1 MTIHRKNTQ
10 LMKVLRYQYGN
21 GAKNTDEL
29 NKLGKYHIGKKFI
42 GTFAYD
48 EYPFNAPDKS
58 FAIINTDNKEGVH
71 WVGLYKD
78 KNKLYIYDSFARQVN
93 NLLNKFT
100 DSAQRL
106 GYQVIGTNLEGDQ
119 GNYQDDCGL
128 RSLAWAMLTNKYGI
142 NDSKEI

>member
-1 MTIHRKNTQ
+1 
-10 LMKVLRYQYGN
+10 MKKQEEEFRDIPGYEGLYQVSNLGRV
-21 GAKNTDEL
+21 KSLKFSEEKIL
-29 NKLGKYHIGKKFI
+29 N
-42 GTFAYD
+42 
-48 EYPFNAPDKS
+48 NN
-58 FAIINTDNKEGVH
+58 INSGGYYR
-71 WVGLYKD
+71 VGLYKD

-106 GYQVIGTNLEGDQ
+106 GYQVIGTNLDGDQ